1 MAPLSHPNATVC
13 RCAACGLG
21 RLTPALLL
29 IVVGGLL
36 MAHMVMPNFTTLA
49 AVGGFLVFAGG
60 LSLLAAV
67 LPRPEPHP
75 PGGSV
80 FFPLLL
86 LAVGVLIL
94 IRHALPQAPVGYWI
108 ANYWPLLLIL
118 WGLTRLF
125 EHYARRHAR
134 SGLSGGEIAVVILV
148 VVFGLTFSGIYR
160 FGHSRMANYWGV
172 DVDTWNPFLQSYT
185 YPASARADL
194 PRGSGAAIEI
204 RGYRGNVTLVPGAA
218 GAISASVQDTVRAA
232 TSDQARELFQRSQP
246 TIRQEGGEWLVLPTG
261 DHSPRAIDA
270 DLKLTVP
277 AALPLTVA
285 IEHGDVT
292 VPEWGA
298 GLDIRT
304 THGAITASHVRGD
317 VRIVAG
323 HDAVSLDQVTGS
335 VTVTGGGDDVSIT
348 NVQGPVTLDGSF
360 TGALTLRAL
369 PAGLR
374 FTSPRLDLSVAA
386 LPGSLDFDMGK
397 INLADAS
404 SIRLSTRDQEIEIHG
419 FSGPLEVH
427 DRNSSVR
434 VYSAAPPSQ
443 PITITNSNS
452 DITVTL
458 PGSSRFHLEA
468 EARNGEVQN
477 PFPDAA
483 APTFSLQTSNGTIAL
498 RPDHP

>member
-1 MAPLSHPNATVC
+1 MAPAPNSVPVC

-36 MAHMVMPNFTTLA
+36 LAHMVVPDFTTLA
-49 AVGGFLVFAGG
+49 AVGGFLVFAGA
-60 LSLLAAV
+60 LSLLSAV

-86 LAVGVLIL
+86 LVVGVLIL
-94 IRHALPQAPVGYWI
+94 VRHALPHAPVGYWI

-118 WGLTRLF
+118 WGVTRLF
-125 EHYARRHAR
+125 EHYARRQAR

-172 DVDTWNPFLQSYT
+172 DVDTWNPFLESYT
-185 YPASARADL
+185 FSAGVRADL
-194 PRGSGAAIEI
+194 SPAASTAVEI
-204 RGYRGNVTLVPGAA
+204 RGYRGNVTLVPGPA
-218 GAISASVQDTVRAA
+218 GSISATLQDTVRAA
-232 TSDQARELFQRSQP
+232 TSEQASELFHRSQP
-246 TIRQEGGEWLVLPTG
+246 LIRKEGGEWLVLPTG
-261 DHSPRAIDA
+261 ENSPRTIDA

-277 AALPLTVA
+277 DSLPLTVA

-292 VPEWGA
+292 VPKWGA

-304 THGAITASHVRGD
+304 THGDITASQVRGD

-335 VTVTGGGDDVSIT
+335 VTVTGGGGDVSIS
-348 NVQGPVTLDGSF
+348 NVQGRVTLNGIF
-360 TGALTLRAL
+360 TGALSLRAI

-374 FTSPRLDLSVAA
+374 FSSPRVDLTVAA

-397 INLADAS
+397 ISLVNAN
-404 SIRLSTRDQEIEIHG
+404 SISLYTRNQEIEIRN
-419 FSGPLEVH
+419 FSGPLQVH
-427 DRNSSVR
+427 DRDSSISVTA
-434 VYSAAPPSQ
+434 AAPPSQ
-443 PITITNSNS
+443 PVTIINSNS
-452 DITVTL
+452 DITVMV
-458 PGSSRFHLEA
+458 PPESRFHLDA

-483 APTFSLQTSNGTIAL
+483 APLFSLHTSNGTIAL
-498 RPDHP
+498 RSSHP